1 MTIPSGELIAEF
13 PMAVRGYS
21 RLAVDDFVR
30 QMGQRLQLLE
40 DRLNEQMDRAERLTR
55 ELESL
60 KRQHA
65 QELQT
70 LTARLS
76 AEKQALDEQL
86 AQVSQDLALYI
97 EKEAAI
103 SNGIIAVEQRRVAVE
118 RELEIE
124 RTNTQLKVEQILA
137 DAQTE
142 ADEIVREAKRSS
154 EEMIT
159 LAQAACALQEE
170 RLRNLCREYD
180 VTAERIRRTLEAH
193 LSLLPNPGEMLSD
206 LSIGSVA
213 AVTAANS
220 GEMAVTTVSESDQT
234 IAA

>member
-13 PMAVRGYS
+13 PMAMRGYS

-40 DRLNEQMDRAERLTR
+40 ERLNEQTDRAERLTR
-55 ELESL
+55 ELDTL

-65 QELQT
+65 QELET
-70 LTARLS
+70 LTARLT
-76 AEKQALDEQL
+76 AEKQALDKQL
-86 AQVSQDLALYI
+86 ASVTQDLALYI

-103 SNGIIAVEQRRVAVE
+103 SGGIIAVEQRRVAVE

-124 RTNTQLKVEQILA
+124 RTNTQLKMEQILA

-159 LAQAACALQEE
+159 LAEAACTLQEE

-180 VTAERIRRTLEAH
+180 ETAARIRRMLEAH
-193 LSLLPNPGEMLSD
+193 LSLLPDPGELLSS
-206 LSIGSVA
+206 LSIGSMAAVA
-213 AVTAANS
+213 AANP
-220 GEMAVTTVSESDQT
+220 GEMAVTTVNESEQT
-234 IAA
+234 VAA

>member
-13 PMAVRGYS
+13 PIAVRGYS

-40 DRLNEQMDRAERLTR
+40 ERLNEQTDRAERLTR
-55 ELESL
+55 ELDTL

-65 QELQT
+65 QEMET
-70 LTARLS
+70 LTARLT
-76 AEKQALDEQL
+76 AEKQTLNEQL
-86 AQVSQDLALYI
+86 ASVSQDLALYI

-103 SNGIIAVEQRRVAVE
+103 AGGIIAVEQRRVAVE

-124 RTNTQLKVEQILA
+124 RTNTQLKMEQILA

-142 ADEIVREAKRSS
+142 ADDIVREAKRSS
-154 EEMIT
+154 EEMIM
-159 LAQAACALQEE
+159 LAEAACALQEE

-180 VTAERIRRTLEAH
+180 ETAARIRRTLEAH
-193 LSLLPNPGEMLSD
+193 LSLLPDPGELLSS
-206 LSIGSVA
+206 LSIGSMA
-213 AVTAANS
+213 AVTAANP
-220 GEMAVTTVSESDQT
+220 GEMAVTTVNESEQT

>member
-13 PMAVRGYS
+13 PIAVRGYS

-40 DRLNEQMDRAERLTR
+40 ERLNEQTDRAERLTR
-55 ELESL
+55 ELDTL

-65 QELQT
+65 QEMET
-70 LTARLS
+70 LTARLN
-76 AEKQALDEQL
+76 AEKQALNEQL
-86 AQVSQDLALYI
+86 ASVTQDLALYI

-103 SNGIIAVEQRRVAVE
+103 AGGIIAVEQRRVAVE

-124 RTNTQLKVEQILA
+124 RTNTQLKMEQILA

-142 ADEIVREAKRSS
+142 ADDIVREAKRSS

-159 LAQAACALQEE
+159 LAEAACALQEE

-180 VTAERIRRTLEAH
+180 ETAARIRRTLEAH
-193 LSLLPNPGEMLSD
+193 LSLLPDPGELLSS
-206 LSIGSVA
+206 LSIGSMA
-213 AVTAANS
+213 AVTAANP
-220 GEMAVTTVSESDQT
+220 GEMAVTTVNESEQT

>member
-40 DRLNEQMDRAERLTR
+40 ERLNEQTDRAERLTKELDTLKKQHTQ
-55 ELESL
+55 ELE
-60 KRQHA
+60 A
-65 QELQT
+65 
-70 LTARLS
+70 LTVRLTS
-76 AEKQALDEQL
+76 ERKALDEQL
-86 AQVSQDLALYI
+86 EAVSQDLAMYI

-103 SNGIIAVEQRRVAVE
+103 SGGIIAVEQRRVAVE

-137 DAQTE
+137 DAQSE
-142 ADEIVREAKRSS
+142 ADEIVNEAKHTS
-154 EEMIT
+154 EELLT
-159 LAQAACALQEE
+159 LAEAACALQEE

-180 VTAERIRRTLEAH
+180 ETAARIRRTLEAH
-193 LSLLPNPGEMLSD
+193 LSLLPNPGEILSS

-213 AVTAANS
+213 AVTASNTS
-220 GEMAVTTVSESDQT
+220 EMAVTTVSETEQT
-234 IAA
+234 LAA